1 MSVAEAKLLS
11 RMKFRELI
19 SFQIERAGRIVGAEL
34 VCHQNKGLK
43 PFSLVKPNRVHAP
56 NSVLQYWHIRPGSHR
71 PISIVYNQVIRAAF
85 SYVGLDNYLIQVFDM
100 VCNDFIL
107 KQYFHLLV
115 VVLPRNR
122 FLVFADPEF
131 VYHLI

>member
-1 MSVAEAKLLS
+1 
-11 RMKFRELI
+11 
-19 SFQIERAGRIVGAEL
+19 
-34 VCHQNKGLK
+34 
-43 PFSLVKPNRVHAP
+43 
-56 NSVLQYWHIRPGSHR
+56 
-71 PISIVYNQVIRAAF
+71 
-85 SYVGLDNYLIQVFDM
+85 
-100 VCNDFIL
+100 L